1 MAERLICS
9 HCHIPEI
16 FQFSQLFNFFLLFLG
31 TSLCVII
38 WMKLPKEGGDGV
50 LHLLRNRGADC
61 EAEVEGEQVDV
72 GAQLVAQTANLG
84 QSHYEQTVDMCTFE
98 TVITGREGQSDV

>member
-9 HCHIPEI
+9 HCHIPET
-16 FQFSQLFNFFLLFLG
+16 FQFSQKKILLFLG

-84 QSHYEQTVDMCTFE
+84 QNHYEQTVDMCTFE

>member
-1 MAERLICS
+1 MGT
-9 HCHIPEI
+9 
-16 FQFSQLFNFFLLFLG
+16 LLQ
-31 TSLCVII
+31 CVII
-38 WMKLPKEGGDGV
+38 LMELPKEGGDGV
-50 LHLLRNRGADC
+50 LHLLRNRGADR

-84 QSHYEQTVDMCTFE
+84 QNHYEQTVDMCTFE

>member
-16 FQFSQLFNFFLLFLG
+16 FQFSQLFNFFLLFHCF

-50 LHLLRNRGADC
+50 LHLLRNRGADR

-84 QSHYEQTVDMCTFE
+84 QNH
-98 TVITGREGQSDV
+98 

>member
-1 MAERLICS
+1 
-9 HCHIPEI
+9 
-16 FQFSQLFNFFLLFLG
+16 
-31 TSLCVII
+31 
-38 WMKLPKEGGDGV
+38 MKLPKEGGDGV

-84 QSHYEQTVDMCTFE
+84 QKNH
-98 TVITGREGQSDV
+98 